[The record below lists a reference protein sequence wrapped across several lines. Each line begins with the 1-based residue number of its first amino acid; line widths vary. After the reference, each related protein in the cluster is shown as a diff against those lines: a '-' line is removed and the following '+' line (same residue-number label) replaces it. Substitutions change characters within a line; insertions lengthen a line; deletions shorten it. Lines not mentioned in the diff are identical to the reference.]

1 MSELRTNRIVPRD
14 GLVSG
19 AGIGGGII
27 QIKST
32 TKTDHFSMA
41 SLTPAEITGFNVSIT
56 PTRADSKI
64 FLLINANFG
73 GDENAY
79 LSFTLK
85 RNSTLIALT
94 TVFDGSDNR
103 TQSTFGG
110 HSGSNNRTF
119 TGGINFLDSPAT
131 TSEVTYK
138 LFLASLYANKTVHIN
153 RSHTD
158 SNQTYNQGMVST
170 ITAMEVSG

>member
-1 MSELRTNRIVPRD
+1 MSSELRVDKIIPTDGVPT
-14 GLVSG
+14 GG
-19 AGIGGGII
+19 GGGII
-27 QIKST
+27 QVKQT
-32 TKTDHFSMA
+32 VKTDHFSMG

-56 PTRADSKI
+56 PKFSTSKI
-64 FLLINANFG
+64 LLLVNANFG

-85 RNSTLIALT
+85 RDSQLIALT
-94 TVFDGSDNR
+94 TVFDGTDNR
-103 TQSTFGG
+103 TRSSFGG

-131 TSEVTYK
+131 TSAITYK

-158 SNQTYNQGMVST
+158 SNQSYNQGMVST
-170 ITAMEVSG
+170 ITAMEVSA

>member
-19 AGIGGGII
+19 TGIGGGII

-56 PTRADSKI
+56 PTRSDSKI
-64 FLLINANFG
+64 LLLINANFG
-73 GDENAY
+73 ADENAY

-85 RNSTLIALT
+85 RDSTLIALT
-94 TVFDGSDNR
+94 TAFDGSNNI

-119 TGGINFLDSPAT
+119 SGSINFLDEPAT
-131 TSEVTYK
+131 TSTITYK
-138 LFLASLYANKTVHIN
+138 MFLASLYANKSVHIN
-153 RSHTD
+153 RSHTTND
-158 SNQTYNQGMVST
+158 ASYNQGMVST

>member
-1 MSELRTNRIVPRD
+1 MSSELRVDKIVPTD
-14 GLVSG
+14 GVPTG
-19 AGIGGGII
+19 GGGGII

-56 PTRADSKI
+56 PKFNTSKI
-64 FLLINANFG
+64 LLLINASFG
-73 GDENAY
+73 GDQNAY

-85 RNSTLIALT
+85 RDSQLIALT
-94 TVFDGSDNR
+94 TVFDGTDNR

-119 TGGINFLDSPAT
+119 SGAMNFLDSPAT
-131 TSEVTYK
+131 TSTVTYK
-138 LFLASLYANKTVHIN
+138 MFLASLYSNLTVHVN

-158 SNQTYNQGMVST
+158 SNNTYNQGMVST
-170 ITAMEVSG
+170 ITAMEVSA

>member
-14 GLVSG
+14 GLTSG
-19 AGIGGGII
+19 TFNGGGII
-27 QIKST
+27 QVKQT
-32 TKTDHFSMA
+32 VKTDHFSMG

-64 FLLINANFG
+64 LLLVNANFG

-94 TVFDGSDNR
+94 TVFDGTDNR
-103 TQSTFGG
+103 TRSSFGG

-131 TSEVTYK
+131 TSAVTYK

>member
-1 MSELRTNRIVPRD
+1 MSSQLRVDKILPVD
-14 GLVSG
+14 GAPTG
-19 AGIGGGII
+19 GGGGII
-27 QIKST
+27 QIQST

-56 PTRADSKI
+56 PKFSTSKI
-64 FLLINANFG
+64 LLLINASFCV
-73 GDENAY
+73 DENAY

-85 RNSTLIALT
+85 RDSSLIALT

-119 TGGINFLDSPAT
+119 SGAMNFLDSPAT
-131 TSEVTYK
+131 TSAVTYK

-158 SNQTYNQGMVST
+158 GDYSYNQGMVST
-170 ITAMEVSG
+170 ITAMEVSA

>member
-1 MSELRTNRIVPRD
+1 MSSKLRVDSILPVD
-14 GLVSG
+14 GAPTG
-19 AGIGGGII
+19 GGGGII
-27 QIKST
+27 QIQST

-56 PTRADSKI
+56 PKFSTSKI
-64 FLLINANFG
+64 LLLINASFG

-85 RNSTLIALT
+85 RDSSLIALT

-119 TGGINFLDSPAT
+119 SGAMNFLDSPAT
-131 TSEVTYK
+131 TSAVTYK

-158 SNQTYNQGMVST
+158 GDYSYNQGMVST
-170 ITAMEVSG
+170 ITAMEVSA

>member
-1 MSELRTNRIVPRD
+1 MCIRD
-14 GLVSG
+14 R
-19 AGIGGGII
+19 
-27 QIKST
+27 

-56 PTRADSKI
+56 PKFSTSKI
-64 FLLINANFG
+64 LLLINANFG
-73 GDENAY
+73 GDQNAY

-85 RNSTLIALT
+85 RDSQLIALS
-94 TVFDGSDNR
+94 TVFDGTDNR
-103 TQSTFGG
+103 TRSTIGG

-131 TSEVTYK
+131 TSAVTYK
-138 LFLASLYANKTVHIN
+138 LFLASLYSNLTVHIN

-158 SNQTYNQGMVST
+158 SNNSYNQGMVST
-170 ITAMEVSG
+170 ITAMEVSA

>member
-14 GLVSG
+14 RLTSG
-19 AGIGGGII
+19 TFNGGGII
-27 QIKST
+27 QVKQT
-32 TKTDHFSMA
+32 VKTDHFSMG

-64 FLLINANFG
+64 LLLVNANFG

-94 TVFDGSDNR
+94 TVFDGTDNR
-103 TQSTFGG
+103 TRSSFGG

-131 TSEVTYK
+131 TSAVTYK

-158 SNQTYNQGMVST
+158 SNNTYNQGMVST